1 MRKKNVQHLD
11 NRQALMVENAYYQAN
26 PPDRSAVV
34 EKERTPMELFVRR
47 LIYGDLNKKSLDKT
61 LKLLRKLHWDDPTI
75 QHLLNKVF
83 QKVWKIK
90 YGNIHLMAILASGLN
105 RHHSLFGMQV
115 VDSVVEEIRVG
126 LEVKRGGGFYTVRYW
141 RPSFLIQHNIF
152 KHNQRRIATVKY
164 LGELYNYRMIDS
176 PLIFD
181 TLYTIVTLG
190 HGKTDRDRVR
200 TVRTHITFFP
210 CPCRIWTAFPG

>member
-1 MRKKNVQHLD
+1 
-11 NRQALMVENAYYQAN
+11 
-26 PPDRSAVV
+26 V

-61 LKLLRKLHWDDPTI
+61 LKLLRKLHWDDPAI

-126 LEVKRGGGFYTVRYW
+126 LEVRQDGGGNFALCFTDDF
-141 RPSFLIQHNIF
+141 FLIQHNIF

-190 HGKTDRDRVR
+190 HGKADRDRVR
-200 TVRTHITFFP
+200 LVRTL
-210 CPCRIWTAFPG
+210 TAFLSL